1 MVNQRIMSE
10 PAMPKRRSGPRL
22 GQSSLLKQ
30 AALLVRLTDEQLR
43 RLQRSAAAQGLST
56 STWARMILLRET
68 RGEKD
73 DSRE

>member
-1 MVNQRIMSE
+1 MVNQRIMYE
-10 PAMPKRRSGPRL
+10 PAMPKRRSPRL

-43 RLQRSAAAQGLST
+43 CLQRSAAEQGLST

-68 RGEKD
+68 KGEKD
-73 DSRE
+73 EPRE